1 MLNEAIWGSRIA
13 LVVIDPQRKFT
24 LGIPDW
30 ESRMR
35 SAVEG
40 INAFA
45 RVFRENGAP
54 VIFIRYEGASH
65 TGYDASDA
73 DSWLEGIETASTDI
87 VVRKT
92 NMNCFK
98 DTELESVLKENGIDC
113 AVFAG
118 MLTELCVVST
128 YFAASERD
136 VFPYLGKGA
145 TIAYNAN
152 GNEAAEVIC
161 NMVDLPTAERFLKG
175 EQLAFEPEI

>member
-1 MLNEAIWGSRIA
+1 MLNEAIWGKKLA

-24 LGIPDW
+24 LGIPEW
-30 ESRMR
+30 GERAR
-35 SAVEG
+35 AAVEG

-54 VIFIRYEGASH
+54 VVFIGYEGASH
-65 TGYDASDA
+65 TGYDAPDA
-73 DSWLEGIETASTDI
+73 DDWLDGIETAPTDI
-87 VVRKT
+87 VVRKR

-98 DTELESVLKENGIDC
+98 DTDLEKVLKDNGVDC

-118 MLTELCVVST
+118 MLTELCVIST
-128 YFAASERD
+128 YFAASERE

-145 TIAYNAN
+145 TIAYNSN

-161 NMVDLPTAERFLKG
+161 NMVDLATAERFLKG
-175 EQLAFEPEI
+175 EQPPFEPDI